1 MTWMRVWI
9 GLIGLLLAL
18 PAAAHSHARATYL
31 GNEGV
36 LVTRGEVKV
45 VFDAFY
51 ADGLGTYLVPSR
63 QVVEGLLEGR
73 APYDGV
79 DAVFVSHVHAD
90 HFAPASMLKFLRTK
104 PEVSLYAP
112 AQVVDALREHAG
124 DAEVPGNLHPLDLKP
139 GEERRFQQGGL
150 EILAVPVPH
159 AGGKRMEH
167 IQNVLFRVTLDDQ
180 TTVMHLGDAGA
191 DEKVFKPL
199 YETFDDRPTDAAFVP
214 YWFFGQKAGRA
225 IVQRIGAGQTV
236 GIHVPREAVGQGE
249 AWRERY
255 EADLFVDPGEGRD
268 LGPRSGPAEGSEA
281 RREASSGGE

>member
-1 MTWMRVWI
+1 MKGMRVWI

-18 PAAAHSHARATYL
+18 PASAHSHGKATYL

-73 APYDGV
+73 PPYDGV

-90 HFAPASMLKFLRTK
+90 HFAPSAMLKFLRAK

-112 AQVVDALREHAG
+112 AQVIDSLRARAG
-124 DAEVPGNLHPLDLKP
+124 ETGLPVPGNLHPIDLKP
-139 GEERRFQQGGL
+139 GESRRFEQGGL
-150 EILAVPVPH
+150 EILAVSVPH
-159 AGGKRMEH
+159 SGGKRMEH
-167 IQNVLFRVTLDDQ
+167 IQNVLFQVTLDAE

-191 DEKVFKPL
+191 DETVFKPL
-199 YETFDDRPTDAAFVP
+199 YKTFDERPTDAAFVP
-214 YWFFGQKAGRA
+214 YWFFSQHAGRA
-225 IVQRIGAGQTV
+225 IIERIAAGQTI
-236 GIHVPREAVGQGE
+236 GIHVPREAVGQGD
-249 AWRERY
+249 AWRKRY
-255 EADLFVDPGEGRD
+255 EADLFTDPGEARE
-268 LGPRSGPAEGSEA
+268 LGEVPRKG
-281 RREASSGGE
+281 ASRGE